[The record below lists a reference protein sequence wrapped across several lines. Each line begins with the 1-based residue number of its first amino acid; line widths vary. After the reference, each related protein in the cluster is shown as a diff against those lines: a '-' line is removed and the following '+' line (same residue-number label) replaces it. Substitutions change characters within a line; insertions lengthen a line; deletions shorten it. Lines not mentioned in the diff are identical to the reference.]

1 MRQVWDAWGSVLVVW
16 ALAVPVVAAG
26 GFWLARWRIRRGR
39 AREQAVRWTVAEA
52 AILVGTLPW
61 IWMILTPAH
70 GERKVI
76 LIPLLDLFETLLEAS
91 SNTVVQV
98 VANTILFIPL
108 GFFLPRRF
116 PWFATVPRMLAVG
129 ALLSA
134 GLETAQYVLDL
145 GRWSSIDD
153 VLMNASGAGIGAWLS
168 LRYSAQRP
176 VAEGFGERAQQGDQG
191 LAIGSG
197 EIGK

>member
-1 MRQVWDAWGSVLVVW
+1 MWDAWGTVLVVW

-26 GFWLARWRIRRGR
+26 GWCLARWRIRRGR
-39 AREQAVRWTVAEA
+39 ERTEAVRWTIAEA
-52 AILVGTLPW
+52 GILLGTLPW
-61 IWMILTPAH
+61 IWMILTPGP

-76 LIPLLDLFETLLEAS
+76 LFPLVDLIDTLLEAS
-91 SNTVVQV
+91 TNTVVQV

-108 GFFLPRRF
+108 GFLLPLRF
-116 PWFATVPRMLAVG
+116 PWFGTVPRMLAVG

-153 VLMNASGAGIGAWLS
+153 VLMNATGAGIGAWLTR
-168 LRYSAQRP
+168 RYSGQRLVP
-176 VAEGFGERAQQGDQG
+176 ERLGERAQQGHDG

>member
-1 MRQVWDAWGSVLVVW
+1 M
-16 ALAVPVVAAG
+16 
-26 GFWLARWRIRRGR
+26 
-39 AREQAVRWTVAEA
+39 AEA
-52 AILVGTLPW
+52 GILLGTLPW

-76 LIPLLDLFETLLEAS
+76 LMPLVDLIETLLEAS
-91 SNTVVQV
+91 TNTVVQV

-116 PWFATVPRMLAVG
+116 PWFGTVPRMLAVG

-153 VLMNASGAGIGAWLS
+153 VLMNATGAGIGAWLTR
-168 LRYSAQRP
+168 RYSLQRGVP
-176 VAEGFGERAQQGDQG
+176 ERDGQRAQQGDEG